1 MERMRTGI
9 AELDEILAGG
19 LPGGSLAVLAGPP
32 GTGKTIL
39 AQQLAF
45 AAASED
51 HPVLYY
57 TTLSESQAK
66 MRRHLSSLSFYDARK
81 MDRQVR
87 FLHVTELLQGDEQH
101 KRGLDEF
108 FEEVLNA
115 AFDQAPAMI
124 VVDSF
129 KALHHFVDEARMREA
144 VFDLASK
151 VSHTGALLLLVG
163 EYTEPEILQD
173 PEFAVADTILELGHD
188 ISGPVERRYLRVRK
202 LRGSASLPGMHAFR
216 ITADGHQLYPR
227 IESLAPR
234 PPAIGGHRRHFDNS
248 VLDQMT
254 HGGLPPGEATLI
266 MGPSGA
272 GKTVLSSEW
281 VSAGLKVGERCLYVS
296 FEESNR
302 QLQGKADVFGWDW
315 ARRVD
320 SGHLQLLHV
329 PPIELDIDWL
339 AHEIRRIVEAGDITR
354 VVIDSI
360 GELLPVAAN
369 QGRFPGYLWALATTV
384 TATGASIVFTQE
396 TSALGPSEARFAQM
410 SYLFHN
416 VLVLR
421 YMEVE
426 ARVGRAL
433 LVLKMRES
441 AHDKRL
447 AQYRISSSGF
457 VIAGR
462 VTEAEGMLGDTPL
475 RASDIAEM
483 APDVDD
489 PT

>member
-1 MERMRTGI
+1 MDRLRTGI
-9 AELDEILAGG
+9 AELDEILSGG
-19 LPGGSLAVLAGPP
+19 LPAGSLTVLAGPP

-45 AAASED
+45 SAASDD

-57 TTLSESQAK
+57 TTLSESHAK
-66 MRRHLSSLSFYDARK
+66 MRRHLSSLSFFDPVK
-81 MDRQVR
+81 LDEQVR
-87 FLHVTELLQGDEQH
+87 FLHVTELLQGEDGR

-108 FEEVLNA
+108 FDEVLNA
-115 AFDQAPAMI
+115 AFDQSPSMI

-129 KALHHFVDEARMREA
+129 KALHHFVDETRMREA

-163 EYTEPEILQD
+163 EYTEDEILRD

-188 ISGPVERRYLRVRK
+188 ISGPVERRFMRVRK

-216 ITADGHQLYPR
+216 ITADGHELYPR
-227 IESLAPR
+227 IESLAPK

-296 FEESNR
+296 FEESAR
-302 QLQGKADVFGWDW
+302 QLEAKATTFGWGWDRKV
-315 ARRVD
+315 A
-320 SGHLQLLHV
+320 SGHLDLLHV

-360 GELLPVAAN
+360 GELLPVTSG

-396 TSALGPSEARFAQM
+396 TSALGPSEARYAQM

-441 AHDKRL
+441 GHDKRL
-447 AQYRISSSGF
+447 AQYRISSRGF
-457 VIAGR
+457 VIAGQ
-462 VTEAEGMLGDTPL
+462 VADAEGMLGDAPL
-475 RASDIAEM
+475 RATDIAAM

>member
-1 MERMRTGI
+1 MERLRTGI

-19 LPGGSLAVLAGPP
+19 LPKGSLAVLAGPP

-45 AAASED
+45 AAASDD

-57 TTLSESQAK
+57 TTLSESHAK
-66 MRRHLSSLSFYDARK
+66 MRRHLSSLSFYDAST
-81 MDRQVR
+81 MDDQVR
-87 FLHVTELLQGDEQH
+87 FLHVTELLQGEGQH
-101 KRGLDEF
+101 ERGLDAF
-108 FEEVLNA
+108 FGEVLHA
-115 AFDQAPAMI
+115 SFEQAPAMI

-129 KALHHFVDEARMREA
+129 KALHHFVDQARMREA

-163 EYTEPEILQD
+163 EYTEAEILEG
-173 PEFAVADTILELGHD
+173 PEFAVADMILELGHD

-202 LRGSASLPGMHAFR
+202 LRGSASLPGMHAFQ

-234 PPAIGGHRRHFDNS
+234 PPTIGGHRRHFDNS

-296 FEESNR
+296 FEESRR
-302 QLQGKADVFGWDW
+302 QLQAKGDAFGWDW
-315 ARRVD
+315 ACRVD

-329 PPIELDIDWL
+329 PPIELDIDRL

-354 VVIDSI
+354 IVIDSI
-360 GELLPVAAN
+360 GELLPVTAD

-416 VLVLR
+416 VFVLR

-447 AQYRISSSGF
+447 AQYRISATGF

-462 VTEAEGMLGDTPL
+462 VTDAEGMLGDAPL

>member
-1 MERMRTGI
+1 MDRLRTGI
-9 AELDEILAGG
+9 DELDEILAGG
-19 LPGGSLAVLAGPP
+19 LPVGSLAVLAGPP

-45 AAASED
+45 AIASTE

-57 TTLSESQAK
+57 TTLSESHAK
-66 MRRHLSSLSFYDARK
+66 MRRHLSSLSFFDPAK
-81 MDRQVR
+81 LDDQVT
-87 FLHVTELLQGDEQH
+87 FLHVTELLQGDNGH
-101 KRGLDEF
+101 KRGLHEF
-108 FEEVLNA
+108 FDEVLNA
-115 AFDQAPAMI
+115 AFDQSPAMI
-124 VVDSF
+124 VIDSF
-129 KALHHFVDEARMREA
+129 KALHHFVDQARMREA

-151 VSHTGALLLLVG
+151 LSHTGALLLLVG
-163 EYTEPEILQD
+163 EYTETELLKD

-188 ISGPVERRYLRVRK
+188 VTGPIERRYLRVRK
-202 LRGSASLPGMHAFR
+202 LRGSTSLRGMHAFR
-216 ITADGHQLYPR
+216 ITADGHQMYPR

-254 HGGLPPGEATLI
+254 AGGLPPGEATLI

-296 FEESNR
+296 FEESRR
-302 QLQGKADVFGWDW
+302 QLQAKAGLFGWDW
-315 ARRVD
+315 ERKVG

-339 AHEIRRIVEAGDITR
+339 AHRVRQIVEAGDITR
-354 VVIDSI
+354 VVVDSI
-360 GELLPVAAN
+360 GELLPVTAD
-369 QGRFPGYLWALATTV
+369 QGRFPGFLWALATTV
-384 TATGASIVFTQE
+384 TATGASMVFTQE
-396 TSALGPSEARFAQM
+396 TSALGPSEARYAQM

-447 AQYRISSSGF
+447 AQYRISSRGF
-457 VIAGR
+457 IIAGR
-462 VTEAEGMLGDTPL
+462 VTDVEGMLGDAPL
-475 RASDIAEM
+475 RASDISEM